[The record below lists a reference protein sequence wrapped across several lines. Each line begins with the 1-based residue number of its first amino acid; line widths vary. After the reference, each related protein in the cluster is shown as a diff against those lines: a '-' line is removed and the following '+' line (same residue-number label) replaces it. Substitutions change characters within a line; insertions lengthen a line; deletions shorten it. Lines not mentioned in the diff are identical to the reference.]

1 MNLLLDT
8 ATFLWYVSADRRL
21 PAPTRALISAAENDV
36 WLSVVSLWEIVVKA
50 QIDRLNLPGP
60 AWAYASAQR
69 GRHAIASLSLEEG
82 AIGNLAKL
90 PSFHRD
96 PFDRML
102 VCQALHADLTLVTSD
117 SIIERYPVK
126 TVWMI

>member
-21 PAPTRALISAAENDV
+21 PVPTRDLIRAAENAV
-36 WLSVVSLWEIVVKA
+36 WLGVAARWETVGKA
-50 QIDRLNLPGP
+50 KIDRLQLPGP

-69 GRHAIASLSLEEG
+69 ERHAIASLALDEG
-82 AIGNLAKL
+82 AIANLAKL
-90 PSFHRD
+90 PTFHRD

-102 VCQALHADLTLVTSD
+102 ICQALHLDLTLVTSD
-117 SIIERYPVK
+117 AVIERYPVK
-126 TVWMI
+126 TMWVK